1 MKTNQDDI
9 FTKFFSCKNLEIG
22 LFMMPNFFFF
32 FSIYYKCIYLQFF
45 IYFCF
50 VEVYIYLFISYFFFL
65 NKL

>member
-32 FSIYYKCIYLQFF
+32 FQF
-45 IYFCF
+45 IIN
-50 VEVYIYLFISYFFFL
+50 VYIYNSLFIFVLLKFIFICLFLTFFF
-65 NKL
+65 